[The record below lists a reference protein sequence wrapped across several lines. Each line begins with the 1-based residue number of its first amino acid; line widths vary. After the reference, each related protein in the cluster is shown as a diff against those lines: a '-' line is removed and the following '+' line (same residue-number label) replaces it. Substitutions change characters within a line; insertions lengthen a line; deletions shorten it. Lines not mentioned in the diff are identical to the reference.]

1 MIKCFNKIRKPC
13 FWSIFGPFSKFWG
26 QNKKFLENPA
36 MSNLTF
42 YGFLATCQN
51 LEKTN
56 DAILKKR
63 PDSRK
68 HGRKDGGPI
77 QVLPGVQLLLKPA
90 TFHMATLFP

>member
-36 MSNLTF
+36 MSSLTF

-63 PDSRK
+63 PDRRK
-68 HGRKDGGPI
+68 DGRKDGGPI
-77 QVLPGVQLLLKPA
+77 QVLSGVQLLLKPA